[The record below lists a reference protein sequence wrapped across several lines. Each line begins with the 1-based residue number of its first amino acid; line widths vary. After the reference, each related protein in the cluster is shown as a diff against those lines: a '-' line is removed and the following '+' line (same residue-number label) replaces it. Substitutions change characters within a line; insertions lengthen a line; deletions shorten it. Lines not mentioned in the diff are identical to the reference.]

1 MSLKDVA
8 SNMNSYLK
16 IAPRGFFNWG
26 GTHLRS
32 DLNVESVYM
41 AVEIL
46 SHQFPQTTR
55 NPPFE
60 LEMKNLVGQEIVWL
74 LISMNRRLK

>member
-46 SHQFPQTTR
+46 SHQFP
-55 NPPFE
+55 
-60 LEMKNLVGQEIVWL
+60 
-74 LISMNRRLK
+74 

>member
-1 MSLKDVA
+1 MVPRSFVVPWPPWHGIERQSFYFTAGNGHMSLKDVA

-46 SHQFPQTTR
+46 SHQFP
-55 NPPFE
+55 
-60 LEMKNLVGQEIVWL
+60 
-74 LISMNRRLK
+74 